1 LLAGTSLGRWDL
13 VEEAKHGV
21 DATVVVEDDHVEADD
36 ERFGIG
42 RAESPGE
49 AGLLVVRV
57 DRSDRVERES
67 GELLLNRADRRIDG
81 VAAGHLRER
90 VRVPRARTPVLR
102 DQRATRLRSVSFQQA
117 R

>member
-1 LLAGTSLGRWDL
+1 MLAGTSLGRWDL

-49 AGLLVVRV
+49 AGLLMVRV
-57 DRSDRVERES
+57 DRPTGLNVNPGNCWWTAPIVASMASRPVTSAS
-67 GELLLNRADRRIDG
+67 G
-81 VAAGHLRER
+81 
-90 VRVPRARTPVLR
+90 
-102 DQRATRLRSVSFQQA
+102 SV
-117 R
+117 